1 MKLKNFN
8 QFINESSKSQDEF
21 KPKYFNLPYS
31 IPEDRF
37 EGGLLKNNSYR
48 RSSQT
53 RKISYAPAK
62 YSSRD
67 EFFAKNPIDTVEKK
81 LLTEINKVVK
91 FIASNPLTGKKA
103 KPSFSQNLSLAEYL
117 DAITN
122 EENDSFGVIEA
133 DLPFYTFSIRV
144 DYDIYK
150 NIPVFTFWH
159 DGDLFYYYTVFTLEL
174 NDVIGSGE
182 NHTYITAD
190 EVIDYLFYESI
201 WRAAFDELAQME
213 VDPTKLS
220 FSESEFE
227 YFSEIGLNDP
237 TPIVDN
243 YFDKRFIKMIRR
255 WIETGDPTLSTS
267 KKSKFDYFTIPS
279 FGMMSFP
286 GNSGRLLKMSQG
298 PSEPNYQVRLLQL
311 DSDLDKNLAIKFNY
325 DETGLTSIE
334 SGEFSIDNGW
344 DAVNW
349 KPLNQS
355 EVDTLY
361 FIDSKGNSVW
371 VKSLMN

>member
-1 MKLKNFN
+1 MKIKSFDR
-8 QFINESSKSQDEF
+8 FVNESVKSIEEF
-21 KPKYFNLPYS
+21 TPKYFDLPYF

-37 EGGLLKNNSYR
+37 EGGLLKSNQFR
-48 RSSQT
+48 RSSKTREISQT
-53 RKISYAPAK
+53 SSK
-62 YSSRD
+62 YGSRD
-67 EFFAKNPIDTVEKK
+67 EFFAKEPIGKVEKK

-91 FIASNPLTGKKA
+91 FISNNPLTGRKA
-103 KPSFSQNLSLAEYL
+103 NPSFSQNLSLAEYL

-122 EENDSFGVIEA
+122 EEDVSFGVIET

-150 NIPVFTFWH
+150 NIPVFTFWY
-159 DGDLFYYYTVFTLEL
+159 DGDLFYYYTVFTLEP
-174 NDVIGSGE
+174 NDVSGFGE
-182 NHTYITAD
+182 DHTYITAD

-201 WRAAFDELAQME
+201 WRTAFDSLAQME
-213 VDPTKLS
+213 VDPTELG

-227 YFSEIGLNDP
+227 HFSEIDLNDSKS
-237 TPIVDN
+237 IVDN

-255 WIETGDPTLSTS
+255 WIETEDPTLSTG
-267 KKSKFDYFTIPS
+267 KKSKFNYSTIPS

-298 PSEPNYQVRLLQL
+298 PSEPNYEVRLLRL

-334 SGEFSIDNGW
+334 SGEFSVRHGW
-344 DAVNW
+344 DVVNW

-371 VKSLMN
+371 VKNLMN